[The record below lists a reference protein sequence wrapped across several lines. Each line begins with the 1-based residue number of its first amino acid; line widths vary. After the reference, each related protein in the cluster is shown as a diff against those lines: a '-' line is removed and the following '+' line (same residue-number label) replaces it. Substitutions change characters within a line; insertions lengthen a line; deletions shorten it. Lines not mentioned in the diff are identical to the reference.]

1 MTKILV
7 VDDDSEMTKLLDT
20 FLTGEGHEVLV
31 AADGGT
37 AVRATSSMEPDLVLL
52 DIVLGT
58 EDGRDVLRELRLISD
73 VPVIFLTGR
82 GLESERIAGLKLGAD
97 DYIVKP
103 FSLGEV
109 SARIESVLRRSGANL
124 AQLHIDA
131 PTLHFGDL
139 LINEN
144 TDVYKRQDRARACG
158 RQGLHP
164 GRRDRANGSPTASL
178 GARSATRTAGDRTPR
193 AIPPRH

>member
-82 GLESERIAGLKLGAD
+82 DLS
-97 DYIVKP
+97 
-103 FSLGEV
+103 
-109 SARIESVLRRSGANL
+109 RSGL
-124 AQLHIDA
+124 
-131 PTLHFGDL
+131 
-139 LINEN
+139 
-144 TDVYKRQDRARACG
+144 
-158 RQGLHP
+158 P
-164 GRRDRANGSPTASL
+164 G
-178 GARSATRTAGDRTPR
+178 
-193 AIPPRH
+193 

>member
-20 FLTGEGHEVLV
+20 FLTGEGHEVLI
-31 AADGGT
+31 AQDGGA

-82 GLESERIAGLKLGAD
+82 GLESERIAGLKLGAED
-97 DYIVKP
+97 DVQEH
-103 FSLGEV
+103 EV
-109 SARIESVLRRSGANL
+109 RFHRRGRSNGGAT
-124 AQLHIDA
+124 IDG
-131 PTLHFGDL
+131 H
-139 LINEN
+139 
-144 TDVYKRQDRARACG
+144 QDFV
-158 RQGLHP
+158 
-164 GRRDRANGSPTASL
+164 TF
-178 GARSATRTAGDRTPR
+178 AG
-193 AIPPRH
+193 